1 MWWTHHLR
9 KIHRLPVTYEDKLL
23 LPMFNQPHQ
32 RSSKCQPLYLVM
44 NSYWSLDSRDS
55 VLSAGYSPINKPK
68 FTMPSDESK
77 HTAIQ
82 ETKPGAP
89 CCPLLNCTWCL
100 QGLSN
105 APIPRV
111 SKHRTFLCW
120 ISTVANTKAEPT
132 ISFLA
137 SHSYACYHLNKKH
150 LRSDKTQPRTHLTG
164 KKKPPIVP
172 NTHVALFFSI
182 PVGSGPQ
189 AATHSIGGVNV
200 LSGQGSPTRANTCL
214 LLRLV
219 AGCANPVTCHTS
231 RS

>member
-1 MWWTHHLR
+1 MRTNC
-9 KIHRLPVTYEDKLL
+9 LL

-55 VLSAGYSPINKPK
+55 VLSAGYSPTNKPK

-111 SKHRTFLCW
+111 SKHRTSLLNLNCAKYESGTNHF
-120 ISTVANTKAEPT
+120 IS
-132 ISFLA
+132 S
-137 SHSYACYHLNKKH
+137 
-150 LRSDKTQPRTHLTG
+150 
-164 KKKPPIVP
+164 VP
-172 NTHVALFFSI
+172 QL
-182 PVGSGPQ
+182 
-189 AATHSIGGVNV
+189 
-200 LSGQGSPTRANTCL
+200 CL
-214 LLRLV
+214 LPLQQEAPWVR
-219 AGCANPVTCHTS
+219 
-231 RS
+231 